1 MQIKTVELKA
11 VKYSDW
17 NSHETNCFEAKLYVN
32 GKLAGYVDNA
42 GRGGNT
48 RIQLDHKQTLT
59 YADLSEFGRQE
70 ISNSDSEYKEF
81 LDTSDLSELY
91 MDYLFEKWFAEKGIR
106 RDCKKNICFTLHS
119 KPDSYRLITKTG
131 NHFDDQ
137 KIVASKILQ
146 YGKDWNELLN
156 EKYDKD
162 FARSE

>member
-11 VKYSDW
+11 VKYSVW
-17 NSHETNCFEAKLYVN
+17 ASQETNCFEAKLYVN

-59 YADLSEFGRQE
+59 YSDLSEFGSQE

-91 MDYLFEKWFAEKGIR
+91 MDYLFEKWFTEKDIR